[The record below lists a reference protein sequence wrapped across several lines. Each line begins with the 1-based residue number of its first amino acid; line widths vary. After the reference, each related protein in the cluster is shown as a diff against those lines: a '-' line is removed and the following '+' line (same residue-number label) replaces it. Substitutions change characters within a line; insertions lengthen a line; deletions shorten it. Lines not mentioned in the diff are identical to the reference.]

1 MEWVSNSCKK
11 GISWFPSKN
20 LNWGRLINS
29 SVDPT
34 VNPNP
39 KDFQIQKNNPR
50 LINSWA
56 MYDWANSVY
65 ALVVASAIFPAYYN
79 TITRVDG
86 VSKISLWGIEIEN
99 TAAYSI
105 TLGLAFGLIAFIS
118 PLISSIADYKGNH
131 KSFMRLFCYVGAS
144 GCMVLFF
151 FDQVDGASLA
161 LLGLFFATVGYS
173 GSIVFYNSYLPA
185 ITTPDRQDQVSAK
198 GYAFGYIGA
207 TTLLIFNLIMI
218 LNQEKLSMEDDT
230 FFPRLSFLL
239 TGIWWIGF
247 AQIPLSHLPKGL
259 NPFNKGGQDFLNGY
273 RELAKVWQRL
283 KSTPRL
289 KVFLF
294 SFFFYIMGV
303 QTVMFMASSFGE
315 KEVGLSI
322 TSLIVTVLLLEYL
335 GIGGAFL
342 FAKISKTIGNIK
354 ALMILV
360 STWIAICVGA
370 FFIQT
375 PMHFYIA
382 AFFIGLVMGGIQSLS
397 RSTYGKMIPETGNT
411 AGFFSFFDVS
421 EKTAIMCGLVL
432 WGLLDNLTGSMRN
445 SIVALALWFSI
456 GLILLW
462 RLKWMEK

>member
-1 MEWVSNSCKK
+1 
-11 GISWFPSKN
+11 
-20 LNWGRLINS
+20 
-29 SVDPT
+29 
-34 VNPNP
+34 
-39 KDFQIQKNNPR
+39 
-50 LINSWA
+50 
-56 MYDWANSVY
+56 MYDWANSAY

-79 TITRVDG
+79 GITRVDG
-86 VSKISLWGIEIEN
+86 DSRIQLLGIEIEN

-105 TLGLAFGLIAFIS
+105 TLGLAFGLIALIS
-118 PLISSIADYKGNH
+118 PLISSISDYKGNH
-131 KSFMRLFCYVGAS
+131 KSFMRFFCYLGAA
-144 GCMVLFF
+144 GCMLLFF
-151 FDQVDGASLA
+151 FDQAEVANLA

-185 ITTPDRQDQVSAK
+185 ITTPERQDQVSAK
-198 GYAFGYIGA
+198 GFAFGYIGA
-207 TTLLIFNLIMI
+207 TTLLILNLVLI
-218 LNQEKLSMEDDT
+218 LNQEKLGVEDDT
-230 FFPRLSFLL
+230 FFPRLSFLM
-239 TGIWWIGF
+239 TGIWWLGF
-247 AQIPLSHLPKGL
+247 AQIPLSRLPKGL
-259 NPFNKGGQDFLNGY
+259 NPPQKGGKDFLNGY
-273 RELAKVWQRL
+273 RELAKVWGKL

-289 KVFLF
+289 KTFLL

-342 FAKISKTIGNIK
+342 FAKISKTIGNVK

-360 STWIAICVGA
+360 SIWILICGGA

-375 PMHFYIA
+375 SLHFFIA

-397 RSTYGKMIPETGNT
+397 RSTYGKMIPETGNN

-421 EKTAIMCGLVL
+421 EKTAMMCGLVL
-432 WGLLDNLTGSMRN
+432 WGILDNLTGSMRN
-445 SIVALALWFSI
+445 SIVALAIWFSI

-462 RLKWMEK
+462 RLNRMEK

>member
-1 MEWVSNSCKK
+1 
-11 GISWFPSKN
+11 
-20 LNWGRLINS
+20 
-29 SVDPT
+29 
-34 VNPNP
+34 
-39 KDFQIQKNNPR
+39 
-50 LINSWA
+50 
-56 MYDWANSVY
+56 MYDWANSAY

-79 TITRVDG
+79 GITRVNG
-86 VSKISLWGIEIEN
+86 NSRIQLFGIEIEN

-105 TLGLAFGLIAFIS
+105 TLGLAFGLIALIS
-118 PLISSIADYKGNH
+118 PLISSISDYKGNH
-131 KSFMRLFCYVGAS
+131 KSFMRFFCYLGAT
-144 GCMVLFF
+144 GCIVLFF
-151 FDQVDGASLA
+151 FDQAEGANLA

-185 ITTPDRQDQVSAK
+185 IATPERQDQVSAK

-207 TTLLIFNLIMI
+207 TTLLILNLILI
-218 LNQEKLSMEDDT
+218 LNQEKLGMEDDT
-230 FFPRLSFLL
+230 FFPRLSFLM
-239 TGIWWIGF
+239 TGIWWLGF
-247 AQIPLSHLPKGL
+247 AQIPLFRLPKGL
-259 NPFNKGGQDFLNGY
+259 NHPQKGGKDFLNGY
-273 RELAKVWQRL
+273 RELGKVWDKL

-289 KVFLF
+289 KTFLF

-342 FAKISKTIGNIK
+342 FAKISKTIGNVK

-360 STWIAICVGA
+360 SIWILICGGA

-375 PMHFYIA
+375 SLHFFIA

-397 RSTYGKMIPETGNT
+397 RSTYGKMIPETGNN

-421 EKTAIMCGLVL
+421 EKTAMMCGLVL
-432 WGLLDNLTGSMRN
+432 WGILDNLTGSMRN
-445 SIVALALWFSI
+445 SIVALAIWFSI
-456 GLILLW
+456 GLIFLW
-462 RLKWMEK
+462 KLNRMEK